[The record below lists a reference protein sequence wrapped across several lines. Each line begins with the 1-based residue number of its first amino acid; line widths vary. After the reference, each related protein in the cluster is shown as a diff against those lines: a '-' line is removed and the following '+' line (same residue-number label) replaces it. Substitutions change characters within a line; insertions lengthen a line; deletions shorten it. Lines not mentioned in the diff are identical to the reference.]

1 MNTYIINQSKKN
13 KTNENDKTHNDNN
26 NMYIYIYTTHPSHW
40 SSKTKFS

>member
-26 NMYIYIYTTHPSHW
+26 NMYIYTTHPSHW